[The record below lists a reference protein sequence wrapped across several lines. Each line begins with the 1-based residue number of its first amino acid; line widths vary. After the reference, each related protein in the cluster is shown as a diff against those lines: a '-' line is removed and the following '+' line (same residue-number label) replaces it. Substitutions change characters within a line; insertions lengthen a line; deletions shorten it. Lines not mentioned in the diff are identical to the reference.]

1 MEFGL
6 IVGSMTISHGPWLIC
21 IADGRSFDRTGVF
34 RPSDELS
41 QDTYL
46 KDPTRKRVF
55 NGRAYRGILS
65 GAF

>member
-41 QDTYL
+41 QDTNL
-46 KDPTRKRVF
+46 KDPTRKS
-55 NGRAYRGILS
+55 IQW
-65 GAF
+65 